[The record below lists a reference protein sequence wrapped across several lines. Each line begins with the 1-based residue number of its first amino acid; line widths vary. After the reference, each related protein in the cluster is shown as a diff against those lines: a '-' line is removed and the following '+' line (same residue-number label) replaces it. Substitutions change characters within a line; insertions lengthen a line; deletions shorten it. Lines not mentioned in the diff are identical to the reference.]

1 MSNTE
6 NYHQLIINY
15 QDDDMIQP
23 NKDNLKQTVK
33 YDLNVNLQFEIKPLY
48 KKVKLF
54 PNIAQYLPGIVSIKA
69 QDKIITQ
76 NSENQRVGV
85 DLICLIDISG
95 SMDGQKITMVKQTQ
109 SLLLD
114 LLSDYCRY
122 QLITFESS
130 TQRLTPLKRVKYAN
144 TQYCK
149 QII

>member
-1 MSNTE
+1 
-6 NYHQLIINY
+6 
-15 QDDDMIQP
+15 MIQP